1 MKCRGCGTTFKE
13 AQEMY
18 SDTDNRKYFFETM
31 YGEPCC
37 QNDECVWDYIMEHE
51 PLTEEEE

>member
-1 MKCRGCGTTFKE
+1 
-13 AQEMY
+13 MY

-37 QNDECVWDYIMEHE
+37 QNDECVWDYIMEPE
-51 PLTEEEE
+51 QLTEEEE